1 MGRGLL
7 PVPLCALLRHA
18 GVGSREQVQTPFPLP
33 RRRPFWGGGR
43 LPGSGGAE
51 GRACGS
57 PAGVGAGGGGGGGAA
72 PPPALGPVWEGGGSG
87 GVGVGVA
94 GPDDIGSSLKPH
106 APTVGGRSQSSTREA
121 PHPRAPPRAVFL
133 AGCFALCRAARCTP
147 RTTCSCLATWCH
159 HLVGFVPPLGGLC
172 ATTRWTLCHHL
183 VGFVTPRGGL
193 CATTRWTLC
202 HHLVGFVPPRGGLC
216 ATTRWTLCH
225 HLVGFVPP
233 RGGLCATTRWTL
245 CHHAVG
251 FVLPCGG
258 PRATTWWTRCFHA
271 LGFVPPRGGLAGCC
285 RQPPPSYQT
294 RGVEGA
300 APAARQVQPLCS
312 SCCFPFHAAA
322 HVV

>member
-1 MGRGLL
+1 M
-7 PVPLCALLRHA
+7 
-18 GVGSREQVQTPFPLP
+18 
-33 RRRPFWGGGR
+33 
-43 LPGSGGAE
+43 
-51 GRACGS
+51 
-57 PAGVGAGGGGGGGAA
+57 
-72 PPPALGPVWEGGGSG
+72 
-87 GVGVGVA
+87 
-94 GPDDIGSSLKPH
+94 
-106 APTVGGRSQSSTREA
+106 
-121 PHPRAPPRAVFL
+121 FL

-183 VGFVTPRGGL
+183 VGFV
-193 CATTRWTLC
+193 
-202 HHLVGFVPPRGGLC
+202 PPRGGL
-216 ATTRWTLCH
+216 LCH
-225 HLVGFVPP
+225 HAVDFVPP
-233 RGGLCATTRWTL
+233 LGGLCATTRWTL

-285 RQPPPSYQT
+285 RQPPPRHQT